1 MNTILRN
8 TVIGLFAATALA
20 GVGLA
25 PLRAMAGATVS
36 AAARA
41 DKQQPINV
49 QVSSDG
55 FEAMRNVRAARVAL
69 FNGDTE
75 HAKAYVRQAQQA
87 LTKAA
92 TDEKAAG
99 TNRSGDPNLISID
112 GQLVVGEGYIGSPDK
127 AAHLNRGER
136 HLKDGN
142 TQEAIEQL
150 KLTEEDIGYT
160 RLLMPLKETRSHV
173 EDADRMMQKGDYFD
187 ANLALKSAEEGL
199 AVETVM
205 LVEVPKQANAATA
218 ASTATTPAKTRATV
232 RRSRRRRLVAS
243 PWRCESV
250 MSKRS
255 GGHPDPTM
263 VPLVAGGLGAER
275 IARRLERL
283 ADPPAALS
291 SSRGSS
297 RRSP

>member
-173 EDADRMMQKGDYFD
+173 DDADRMIQKGDYFD
-187 ANLALKSAEEGL
+187 ANLALKGAEEGL

-218 ASTATTPAKTRATV
+218 ASTATTPAQ
-232 RRSRRRRLVAS
+232 
-243 PWRCESV
+243 PP
-250 MSKRS
+250 SK
-255 GGHPDPTM
+255 
-263 VPLVAGGLGAER
+263 VN
-275 IARRLERL
+275 
-283 ADPPAALS
+283 
-291 SSRGSS
+291 
-297 RRSP
+297 

>member
-8 TVIGLFAATALA
+8 AVIGLFAATALA
-20 GVGLA
+20 GAGLA
-25 PLRAMAGATVS
+25 PLRAMAGAAGS
-36 AAARA
+36 ASAGSAHA
-41 DKQQPINV
+41 GKQQPINV
-49 QVSSDG
+49 HLSRDG

-75 HAKAYVRQAQQA
+75 HAKAYVGQAQQA

-99 TNRSGDPNLISID
+99 TSRSGDPNLISID

-173 EDADRMMQKGDYFD
+173 DDADRMIQKGDYFD
-187 ANLALKSAEEGL
+187 ANLALKGAEEGL

-218 ASTATTPAKTRATV
+218 ASTATTPAQ
-232 RRSRRRRLVAS
+232 
-243 PWRCESV
+243 PP
-250 MSKRS
+250 SK
-255 GGHPDPTM
+255 
-263 VPLVAGGLGAER
+263 VN
-275 IARRLERL
+275 
-283 ADPPAALS
+283 
-291 SSRGSS
+291 
-297 RRSP
+297 

>member
-218 ASTATTPAKTRATV
+218 ASTATTPAQ
-232 RRSRRRRLVAS
+232 
-243 PWRCESV
+243 PP
-250 MSKRS
+250 SK
-255 GGHPDPTM
+255 
-263 VPLVAGGLGAER
+263 VN
-275 IARRLERL
+275 
-283 ADPPAALS
+283 
-291 SSRGSS
+291 
-297 RRSP
+297 

>member
-92 TDEKAAG
+92 TDEKAVG
-99 TNRSGDPNLISID
+99 TSRSGDPNLISID

-218 ASTATTPAKTRATV
+218 ASTATTPAQ
-232 RRSRRRRLVAS
+232 
-243 PWRCESV
+243 PP
-250 MSKRS
+250 SK
-255 GGHPDPTM
+255 
-263 VPLVAGGLGAER
+263 VN
-275 IARRLERL
+275 
-283 ADPPAALS
+283 
-291 SSRGSS
+291 
-297 RRSP
+297 